1 MMEFNVLPSNGVKVY
16 NTLHFMNRAYK
27 SPEMVV
33 LFDTGAFMSVWVDG
47 IELFLRRFPDAKR
60 TDTQAILRGFGTGY
74 EVAPVYTIP
83 EYRIMD
89 ESGQC
94 VTIKNLF
101 VAVIKRDFSF
111 QMILSF
117 PLFSKMNYH
126 YISYTDRGGS
136 VKSINPRF
144 RLYPKQKLYC
154 MNVKVVNV
162 NAVLLKELEKKYPG
176 ITPQIKAK
184 TIVHS
189 AYIFTQ

>member
-1 MMEFNVLPSNGVKVY
+1 
-16 NTLHFMNRAYK
+16 
-27 SPEMVV
+27 
-33 LFDTGAFMSVWVDG
+33 MSVWVDG
-47 IELFLRRFPDAKR
+47 IELFLHRFPDAKR
-60 TDTQAILRGFGTGY
+60 MDTQVILRGFGTGY
-74 EVAPVYTIP
+74 EVVPVYTIP

-89 ESGQC
+89 ESGQR
-94 VTIKNLF
+94 VTIKNLS

-111 QMILSF
+111 QMILSS